1 MADKCSAGDG
11 CLKDVRI
18 ALREG
23 YGFKGLKKC
32 CEGRGRL
39 AEGLCVCVCVAQ
51 LYGGRELED
60 SERIVRAGEG
70 VCVCL
75 CGACTLRFGE
85 EIAGKVA
92 EGCHQWCSFH

>member
-1 MADKCSAGDG
+1 MD
-11 CLKDVRI
+11 LKDSKSVVR
-18 ALREG
+18 AAEDWRR
-23 YGFKGLKKC
+23 GF
-32 CEGRGRL
+32 
-39 AEGLCVCVCVAQ
+39 VCVCVAQ